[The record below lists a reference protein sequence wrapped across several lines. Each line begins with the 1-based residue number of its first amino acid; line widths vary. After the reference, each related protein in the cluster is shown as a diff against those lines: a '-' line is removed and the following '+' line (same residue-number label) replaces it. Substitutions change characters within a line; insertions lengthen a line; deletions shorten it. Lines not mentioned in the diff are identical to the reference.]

1 MSFILDALRKS
12 EHERQR
18 STVPGL
24 AQVPL
29 AIPRTELPRWAL
41 IVIGL
46 LAAAVLVL
54 GGAWWQSQRGAAP
67 AATAVATPS
76 AAPAPIERPLAVPR
90 PAPSFAPAATPP
102 AALPTVTA
110 RSEPPPSPAQSLA
123 QAAAPLAT
131 PPPALGAAEPL
142 PASRAAATAN
152 ASAAN
157 SAETTLPSA
166 AALAAQG
173 ILLPQLRL
181 ELHAY
186 AERPA
191 DRFVFINGRK
201 YTEGQRLSEGPE
213 IIAIAPNG
221 AVLGH
226 LGHRFLLSPE

>member
-29 AIPRTELPRWAL
+29 AAPRTELPRWVLA
-41 IVIGL
+41 VIGV

-54 GGAWWQSQRGAAP
+54 GGAWWQSQRDAAPGAA
-67 AATAVATPS
+67 AVATP
-76 AAPAPIERPLAVPR
+76 APASIERPLALPPPSPPVA
-90 PAPSFAPAATPP
+90 PATAPAAALPP
-102 AALPTVTA
+102 AVA
-110 RSEPPPSPAQSLA
+110 RSEPPPTPAQSLS
-123 QAAAPLAT
+123 QVAASAPLAT
-131 PPPALGAAEPL
+131 PPAPSAIEALPNPL
-142 PASRAAATAN
+142 AAATTN
-152 ASAAN
+152 APAAN
-157 SAETTLPSA
+157 SSETTLPSA

-173 ILLPQLRL
+173 ISLPQLRL

-213 IIAIAPNG
+213 IVSIAPNG
-221 AVLGH
+221 AVLSH

>member
-29 AIPRTELPRWAL
+29 ATPRTELPRWAL
-41 IVIGL
+41 TVIGVL
-46 LAAAVLVL
+46 GAAVLVL
-54 GGAWWQSQRGAAP
+54 GGAWWQSQRHAAP
-67 AATAVATPS
+67 AAAPVAPPT
-76 AAPAPIERPLAVPR
+76 AAPVERPLALPPR
-90 PAPSFAPAATPP
+90 SPAVATPP
-102 AALPTVTA
+102 AAPPAVVTRVA
-110 RSEPPPSPAQSLA
+110 PPPS
-123 QAAAPLAT
+123 AAPSLSQVATSAPVFT
-131 PPPALGAAEPL
+131 PPAPGSGEPL
-142 PASRAAATAN
+142 PSSLAAATAN
-152 ASAAN
+152 APATN

-213 IIAIAPNG
+213 IIVIAPNG